1 MVITW
6 IASSSRPP
14 AHLGTF
20 CEHAPDR
27 LLVDFTRTHVQIVR
41 FLEPVKAI
49 QVHLFKPK
57 TFVIGQ
63 SDGDGVFMG
72 GDEFERAVVIIMDS
86 FVSEGF
92 ICTAHGDVVAVL
104 VPADI
109 YFVTRHAIEVRER
122 AFNGLA
128 VDICPVHESYF
139 QFESKKLLAGF
150 FIPCCS
156 SRNSKNRATSMPR
169 AIPTIATTNSIAAKW
184 SCESHAWKTSQEPNR
199 SLADVIRL
207 NGRRVC

>member
-1 MVITW
+1 
-6 IASSSRPP
+6 
-14 AHLGTF
+14 
-20 CEHAPDR
+20 
-27 LLVDFTRTHVQIVR
+27 
-41 FLEPVKAI
+41 
-49 QVHLFKPK
+49 
-57 TFVIGQ
+57 
-63 SDGDGVFMG
+63 MG

-156 SRNSKNRATSMPR
+156 SRNSKNRASSMPERRTVAERRDEMGLLSRGLSSGYFAR
-169 AIPTIATTNSIAAKW
+169 AFKRARRYCPA
-184 SCESHAWKTSQEPNR
+184 
-199 SLADVIRL
+199 LRL
-207 NGRRVC
+207 C

>member
-1 MVITW
+1 VV
-6 IASSSRPP
+6 
-14 AHLGTF
+14 LF
-20 CEHAPDR
+20 CEHALDR
-27 LLVDFTRTHVQIVR
+27 LLVDFTRTHFQIVR

-63 SDGDGVFMG
+63 SDGDGVFVG
-72 GDEFERAVVIIMDS
+72 GDEFEHAVVIIMDS

-128 VDICPVHESYF
+128 VDICPVHGSYF
-139 QFESKKLLAGF
+139 QLERKKARHLV
-150 FIPCCS
+150 
-156 SRNSKNRATSMPR
+156 
-169 AIPTIATTNSIAAKW
+169 
-184 SCESHAWKTSQEPNR
+184 H
-199 SLADVIRL
+199 SLSGKLVLSAQFMKP
-207 NGRRVC
+207 

>member
-1 MVITW
+1 VDRVVV
-6 IASSSRPP
+6 SSPVYCHMLIVALFS
-14 AHLGTF
+14 
-20 CEHAPDR
+20 EHALDR
-27 LLVDFTRTHVQIVR
+27 LLVDFTRTHFQIVR

-49 QVHLFKPK
+49 RVHLFKPK
-57 TFVIGQ
+57 TFVVGQ

-128 VDICPVHESYF
+128 VDICPVHGSCF
-139 QFESKKLLAGF
+139 QLERKKARHLV
-150 FIPCCS
+150 
-156 SRNSKNRATSMPR
+156 
-169 AIPTIATTNSIAAKW
+169 
-184 SCESHAWKTSQEPNR
+184 H
-199 SLADVIRL
+199 SLSGRL
-207 NGRRVC
+207 VLSARFMKP

>member
-1 MVITW
+1 MSQSGNYVDRVVF
-6 IASSSRPP
+6 SSPVHRKLIVVLFSER
-14 AHLGTF
+14 AL
-20 CEHAPDR
+20 DR
-27 LLVDFTRTHVQIVR
+27 LLVDFTRTHFQIVR
-41 FLEPVKAI
+41 FLEPVNAI

-92 ICTAHGDVVAVL
+92 ICTAHSDVVAVL

-109 YFVTRHAIEVRER
+109 YFVTRHAIEARER

-128 VDICPVHESYF
+128 VDICPVHGSYF
-139 QFESKKLLAGF
+139 QLERKK
-150 FIPCCS
+150 S
-156 SRNSKNRATSMPR
+156 TSFGP
-169 AIPTIATTNSIAAKW
+169 
-184 SCESHAWKTSQEPNR
+184 
-199 SLADVIRL
+199 
-207 NGRRVC
+207 

>member
-1 MVITW
+1 MSQSGNYVDRVVL
-6 IASSSRPP
+6 SSPVHRHKLILVLFS
-14 AHLGTF
+14 
-20 CEHAPDR
+20 EHAPDR

-109 YFVTRHAIEVRER
+109 YFVSRHAIEVRER

-128 VDICPVHESYF
+128 VDICPVQESYF

-150 FIPCCS
+150 FIPCRS
-156 SRNSKNRATSMPR
+156 SRNSKNRASSMPR
-169 AIPTIATTNSIAAKW
+169 AIPTIARKSI
-184 SCESHAWKTSQEPNR
+184 
-199 SLADVIRL
+199 
-207 NGRRVC
+207 